1 MPSIS
6 DIKKCKRLGDLKMQE
21 IRGFVFFEG
30 KNQEEI
36 RRGFN
41 GFKLDSLK
49 YSLFDSFPRNGSYSE
64 DSGIFIY
71 GEVDEKYTSADIT
84 NILRRHIGMEES
96 RFEEKKL
103 INGKTHYT
111 PVSGICDVSIAREDN
126 IMNQI
131 KANNGKRIEGNYF
144 GIRIKPP
151 LSLPEV
157 EEKAKNLG
165 MSIGAKDVYL
175 RGVEIDEEVKELPKV
190 CIEMVTNMLYDKAM
204 KRIEKALNHRL
215 NVEDIRAARLF
226 V

>member
-1 MPSIS
+1 
-6 DIKKCKRLGDLKMQE
+6 MQE
-21 IRGFVFFEG
+21 VRGFVFFEG

-36 RRGFN
+36 KRGFN

-49 YSLFDSFPRNGSYSE
+49 YSLFGNFLRNNRYSK

-71 GEVDEKYTSADIT
+71 GEVDEKYSSKDIIK
-84 NILRRHIGMEES
+84 ILRGHIGLEEPEFREKRINS
-96 RFEEKKL
+96 R
-103 INGKTHYT
+103 THYT
-111 PVSGICDVSIAREDN
+111 PISVACDVSIAREDV
-126 IMNQI
+126 MNQI

-144 GIRIKPP
+144 GIRARPP
-151 LSLPEV
+151 VSLPEV
-157 EEKAKNLG
+157 EKTAKNLG
-165 MSIGAKDVYL
+165 MLTESKDVYL

-215 NVEDIRAARLF
+215 NVEDIRTARLF